1 MSLRDFFSLIQ
12 KVLTFVWLLI
22 WMASFNQHTYNTD
35 NKTGCKGN
43 ALSRLLSY
51 IKFEKRPI
59 LMNFFFR
66 SQLNQCLLVLVL
78 CSHTVNNKINCLVEL
93 CIDIAYSDK
102 TLSFEKLLE
111 IGTYAPIHIRNLQFL
126 LTEIFK
132 ETILIKL
139 VFTGLPIVL

>member
-51 IKFEKRPI
+51 IKFEKKVY
-59 LMNFFFR
+59 
-66 SQLNQCLLVLVL
+66 LNELHFQI
-78 CSHTVNNKINCLVEL
+78 TVEL
-93 CIDIAYSDK
+93 V
-102 TLSFEKLLE
+102 
-111 IGTYAPIHIRNLQFL
+111 PISAA
-126 LTEIFK
+126 
-132 ETILIKL
+132 
-139 VFTGLPIVL
+139 VLHSYNE